1 MRSLYIFGN
10 GLGMAIS
17 PDAFNLTNALVD
29 VWDDGTLEDEQKV
42 LISACLPA
50 DVQKPTSEEQLA
62 KLQDT
67 VNACEIL
74 LSIRDTGAGHWLSEE
89 GSKFPDAV
97 HKLTYA
103 VARKMYL
110 AKHMAGENIGNPCRL
125 PDYFITPLIQIVKDT
140 GSHVATLNYDG
151 LLSSELR
158 KSGILG
164 GDNPVLFDGFVKST
178 FDRTNLFRKKGYG
191 GWYLHL
197 HGSPLFTGKVG
208 GKPRK
213 VSQSTISRKSFPKH
227 VGRHLVLTHFT
238 HKPRIIES
246 SEILCIYWEFLQMAL
261 DESARIILFGYSG
274 NDTHLNRLISQ
285 ARTSKDIIVVDWL
298 GSGNAAIRQ
307 EFWSG
312 QLGGDVQLHLL
323 EDVFMFTE
331 W

>member
-17 PDAFNLTNALVD
+17 PEAFNLTNALID
-29 VWDDGTLEDEQKV
+29 VWDDGTLEDEQKA

-89 GSKFPDAV
+89 GSKFPEAV
-97 HKLTYA
+97 YKLTYA

-110 AKHMAGENIGNPCRL
+110 AKHATGESLGVPCRA
-125 PDYFITPLIQIVKDT
+125 PEEFIAPFLHKVKDT

-151 LLSSELR
+151 LLSKALQDA
-158 KSGILG
+158 GVLG
-164 GDNPVLFDGFVKST
+164 GVSPVLFDGFVEAV

-197 HGSPLFTGKVG
+197 HGSPLFTGKAG

-213 VSQSTISRKSFPKH
+213 ISEATIGRKSFPKH

-238 HKPRIIES
+238 HKPRIIAAS
-246 SEILCIYWEFLQMAL
+246 DILSIYWEFLQMAL
-261 DESARIILFGYSG
+261 DESERIVIFGYSG
-274 NDTHLNRLISQ
+274 NDVHLNRLISQ
-285 ARTSKDIIVVDWL
+285 ARSKKDTIVVDWL
-298 GSGNAAIRQ
+298 GSGSAAVRQ
-307 EFWSG
+307 AFWND

-323 EDVFMFTE
+323 EDVFTFAD

>member
-1 MRSLYIFGN
+1 MRSIYIFGN

-17 PDAFNLTNALVD
+17 PESFNLTNALID
-29 VWDDGTLEDEQKV
+29 VWDDGTLEDEQKA

-50 DVQKPTSEEQLA
+50 DAQKPTSEEQLA

-89 GSKFPDAV
+89 GRNFPEAV

-110 AKHMAGENIGNPCRL
+110 AKHMTGENTGTLCRA
-125 PDYFITPLIQIVKDT
+125 PEEFIAPFIQKVKDT

-151 LLSSELR
+151 LLSNTLLDNSV
-158 KSGILG
+158 LG
-164 GDNPVLFDGFVKST
+164 GDSPILLDGFVGSV
-178 FDRTNLFRKKGYG
+178 FDRTNLFRKKGFG

-208 GKPRK
+208 GKQRK
-213 VSQSTISRKSFPKH
+213 ISETTIRRRSLPKH

-238 HKPRIIES
+238 HKPRIIAAS
-246 SEILCIYWEFLQMAL
+246 SILSIYWEFLQMAL
-261 DESARIILFGYSG
+261 DESERIVIFGYSG
-274 NDTHLNRLISQ
+274 NDVHLNRLISQ
-285 ARTSKDIIVVDWL
+285 ARAQKDIIVVDWL
-298 GSGNAAIRQ
+298 GSGSAALRRT
-307 EFWSG
+307 FWND
-312 QLGGDVQLHLL
+312 QLGGEVQLHLL
-323 EDVFMFTE
+323 EDVFTFTD

>member
-17 PDAFNLTNALVD
+17 PEAFNLTNALID
-29 VWDDGTLEDEQKV
+29 VWDDGTLEHEQKA

-89 GSKFPDAV
+89 GRKFPDAV
-97 HKLTYA
+97 YKVTYA

-110 AKHMAGENIGNPCRL
+110 AKHMTGGNVGSSCEIPSE
-125 PDYFITPLIQIVKDT
+125 FIAPFIERVKAT

-151 LLSSELR
+151 LLSKALQEA
-158 KSGILG
+158 GVLG
-164 GDNPVLFDGFVKST
+164 GESPVLLHGFVQSI
-178 FDRTNLFRKKGYG
+178 FDRTHLFRRKGYG

-197 HGSPLFTGKVG
+197 HGSPLFTGKPG
-208 GKPRK
+208 GKPCK
-213 VSQSTISRKSFPKH
+213 ISESTIRRKIAPKH

-238 HKPRIIES
+238 HKPRIIS
-246 SEILCIYWEFLQMAL
+246 TSEILSIYWEFLQMAL
-261 DESARIILFGYSG
+261 DESQRIVIFGYSG

-285 ARTSKDIIVVDWL
+285 TRAKKDTIVVDWL
-298 GSGNAAIRQ
+298 GSGSAAVRQ
-307 EFWSG
+307 AFWND

-323 EDVFMFTE
+323 EDVFMFE
-331 W
+331 DW

>member
-17 PDAFNLTNALVD
+17 PEAFNLTNALID
-29 VWDDGTLEDEQKV
+29 VWDSGSLEVEQKT

-89 GSKFPDAV
+89 GSKFPEAV
-97 HKLTYA
+97 QKLTYA

-110 AKHMAGENIGNPCRL
+110 AKHMAGENLGDTCKTPE
-125 PDYFITPLIQIVKDT
+125 DFIAPLIEKVKDT

-151 LLSSELR
+151 LLSNALQEA
-158 KSGILG
+158 GVLG
-164 GDNPVLFDGFVKST
+164 GDSPVLFDGFVDSI

-208 GKPRK
+208 SKTRK
-213 VSQSTISRKSFPKH
+213 ISEARIGRKSFPKYG
-227 VGRHLVLTHFT
+227 GRHLVLTHFT
-238 HKPRIIES
+238 HKPRTIAA
-246 SEILCIYWEFLQMAL
+246 SEILSIYWEFLQMAL
-261 DESARIILFGYSG
+261 DESERIVIFGYSG
-274 NDTHLNRLISQ
+274 NDTHLNRIISQ
-285 ARTSKDIIVVDWL
+285 TRTNKEIIVVDWL
-298 GSGNAAIRQ
+298 GSGSAAVRQ
-307 EFWSG
+307 PFWSD
-312 QLGGDVQLHLL
+312 QLGGDVQLRLL
-323 EDVFMFTE
+323 EDVFTFAD